1 LGILGA
7 QAASPPTWGS
17 QGEARKKNGEVQQSG
32 KAAQMRRLSTDDK
45 TFKRLEDFQQMR
57 RVSTDETT
65 FNR

>member
-45 TFKRLEDFQQMR
+45 T
-57 RVSTDETT
+57 DEKS